1 MIARFA
7 YCRSFCPH
15 VRRVIST
22 LVSLRQNAFYPLLTT
37 GPKILSRWH
46 GAAQCKISMQ
56 RVSDSSS
63 VDALC
68 GVLAPTFPLGCRYR
82 TVASYELTNRILS
95 NLIGAAFLTADFL

>member
-1 MIARFA
+1 
-7 YCRSFCPH
+7 
-15 VRRVIST
+15 
-22 LVSLRQNAFYPLLTT
+22 
-37 GPKILSRWH
+37 
-46 GAAQCKISMQ
+46 MQ